1 MLRGAEDPLLFE
13 REISRSERLGFLLS
27 LLFFEADRILADFL
41 FLKANLFFKV
51 WVLANLGLLLF
62 DLVFGV
68 IIESLAA
75 VYFLLERDLDG
86 VRDLDLSLTEEARL
100 MVTIFF
106 YLSNEI
112 VEPAWM
118 FERLS
123 AGIFF
128 FDIVLEPGL
137 SSRSGISCI

>member
-1 MLRGAEDPLLFE
+1 M
-13 REISRSERLGFLLS
+13 
-27 LLFFEADRILADFL
+27 LADFL
-41 FLKANLFFKV
+41 FFKANLFFKV

-68 IIESLAA
+68 IIESLA

-86 VRDLDLSLTEEARL
+86 VRDLDLALTEEARL
-100 MVTIFF
+100 MVTICF

>member
-1 MLRGAEDPLLFE
+1 M
-13 REISRSERLGFLLS
+13 
-27 LLFFEADRILADFL
+27 LADFL
-41 FLKANLFFKV
+41 FFKANLFFKV

-68 IIESLAA
+68 IIKSLAA

-86 VRDLDLSLTEEARL
+86 VRDLDLALTEEARL
-100 MVTIFF
+100 MVTICF